1 VYDAKWEETMEGR
14 RFSVTLDPDLL
25 DNAVRLSGADSQRE
39 AIEIALRE
47 FVRRRGLERMARR
60 AGSVALTISVEEVV
74 QAREAE

>member
-1 VYDAKWEETMEGR
+1 MERR

-25 DNAVRLSGADSQRE
+25 DNAIRLSGADSQRE

-60 AGSVALTISVEEVV
+60 AGSVTLTISVEEMM